1 MNRTIALLLSIAL
14 LWGYGL
20 HLQRRDLLIQR
31 ENDYRRSFQEL
42 AHHLVGLEDGLA
54 RLQVA
59 RSKEQRML
67 LLLGISHDAAKAQGE
82 AQPAS
87 LTPLA
92 LERTKELLRQAGERA
107 AELAFDLASGK
118 EVDGA
123 STLRSLW
130 QKDPLHQWGDRQ
142 NAGSSGGWAN

>member
-54 RLQVA
+54 RL
-59 RSKEQRML
+59 
-67 LLLGISHDAAKAQGE
+67 
-82 AQPAS
+82 
-87 LTPLA
+87 
-92 LERTKELLRQAGERA
+92 
-107 AELAFDLASGK
+107 
-118 EVDGA
+118 
-123 STLRSLW
+123 
-130 QKDPLHQWGDRQ
+130 
-142 NAGSSGGWAN
+142 